1 MENLWK
7 SIPLE
12 IQQRILFY
20 SIDISLSQNILEDI
34 KHKKGKYWN
43 NINLKSHNFTYTTF
57 IRYKIRNALLT
68 L

>member
-7 SIPLE
+7 SIPLVL
-12 IQQRILFY
+12 QQRILYY
-20 SIDISLSQNILEDI
+20 SITISLNQNILEDI

-43 NINLKSHNFTYTTF
+43 KKNCIARNYTYETF
-57 IRYKIRNALLT
+57 VRHKIRNALLT